1 MPRSTLATAL
11 RPACL
16 AACLAAV
23 TLQACSPALDWRE
36 ARLGGQV
43 QLVIPCKPDRIE
55 RELDLAGAKAQAL
68 MVVCDAEGVSWSA
81 TRFELGDP
89 ARGEPALRELRY
101 KLAQNIGGEERRVE
115 AHVPGQPAQGARR
128 SQLSGKR
135 PGGESVRAEA
145 LFFGES
151 SRVYQVVA
159 ILPADAKPA
168 LVDQA
173 TQFLDGVYLAR

>member
-1 MPRSTLATAL
+1 MPRPTLTL
-11 RPACL
+11 VL
-16 AACLAAV
+16 FAACCAAFL
-23 TLQACSPALDWRE
+23 LQGCSPALDWRE

-55 RELDLAGAKAQAL
+55 RQLELAGGQAQAL

-81 TRFELGDP
+81 TRYELGDP
-89 ARGEPALRELRY
+89 GRVDAALRELRY

-115 AHVPGQPAQGARR
+115 ARLPGPPAVQARR

-135 PGGESVRAEA
+135 PGGEAVRAEA
-145 LFFGES
+145 LFFGEA

-159 ILPADAKPA
+159 LWPIDARPA
-168 LVDQA
+168 LVEQA
-173 TQFLDGVYLAR
+173 GQYLDGVHLGH

>member
-11 RPACL
+11 A
-16 AACLAAV
+16 AACLAAL
-23 TLQACSPALDWRE
+23 TLPACSPTLDWRE

-68 MVVCDAEGVSWSA
+68 MVVCDADGVSWSA

-115 AHVPGQPAQGARR
+115 AQLPGPPAHDARR

-159 ILPADAKPA
+159 ILPADARPA

-173 TQFLDGVYLAR
+173 TQFLDGVHLAR